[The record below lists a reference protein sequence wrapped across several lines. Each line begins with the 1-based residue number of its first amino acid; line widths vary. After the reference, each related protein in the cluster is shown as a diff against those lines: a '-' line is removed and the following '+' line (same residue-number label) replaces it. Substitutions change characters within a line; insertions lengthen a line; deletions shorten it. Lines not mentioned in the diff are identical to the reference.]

1 MFFFLY
7 SYLFCFIISFF
18 TIEYDIDLINISMDI
33 NHFNKNLRNKKRLLL
48 DSIRFIDD
56 KNLNYILYKNN
67 YVDNDNKN
75 KII

>member
-18 TIEYDIDLINISMDI
+18 TIEYDIDLINISMNI